1 METYAKLRND
11 LVTSDAVVDGVDVVN
26 IKDPIR
32 GNYFRLRAPEFWLIS
47 QLDGVTSYDAIAQ
60 KFRQKFNAN
69 IDAKAVLQFVE
80 LLESQYFLENS
91 RSEQATTRKSYGNE
105 KRKSLFSKLLFIK
118 FKAFKPGKT
127 LDVCTKIYKPFHS
140 PIGLFLQFLFI
151 SFGLI
156 LFANNYTN
164 FAVSLFDLYSAS
176 AIVTVMTAFFV
187 LIVIHEFAHSI
198 MCRIYGGEV
207 NEFGFLLMYF
217 QPCFYCDISDAWLF
231 KKKSHRL
238 AVTWAGP
245 YSEIILL
252 AFTMI
257 IWRLTIPGSFIH
269 EISQILVI
277 VIWVTAIFNLNPLIK
292 LDGYYLLSDF
302 LEIPN
307 LRDKSF
313 NYVSNLFKRIVL
325 GWPIEKIDVD
335 KRKRRIYV
343 IYATLAAV
351 YTLFIIIFF
360 LSILSSFLLEK
371 TGTIGLILLYLFLMF
386 AMRKNFKALANGL
399 VTHIKYLKDIM
410 KKPFRLVSYIVVM
423 ALLIIVLFFVPMKQ
437 RVSGEIK
444 IEPIAEYSLLLNE
457 LGLLEKK
464 FQQGGAESK
473 LKTSYIQM
481 ASLELGS
488 LDLIPYVRDGQHIA
502 IGDTLAVLVSN
513 QVTREIDSEG
523 SVLEQLQSD
532 LALLRSPPKK
542 EAILEAEAAVA
553 SSKAV
558 HEQKVRDEKRLKE
571 LVDKKLIS
579 NDLYEA
585 AFSET
590 AIAKADL
597 QNKKATLSLLKSPP
611 KPEEEAVILSQ
622 IEKQNAKLI
631 FLQTQKDAQSII
643 STIPGTVMINQNN
656 SQFLSVLDNSSV
668 EVLVPVSDFDIDLL
682 KLNQEVKIK
691 VRSYTTK
698 VFSGKVVHI
707 PRDAIVDA
715 NDKASFNVSVVIE
728 NKNDILR
735 KGMTGYAKI
744 EIGRTSLYNLII
756 HRIASIIRVEF
767 WAMW

>member
-11 LVTSDAVVDGVDVVN
+11 LVTSEAVVDGADVVN

-60 KFRQKFNAN
+60 KFREKFNAN
-69 IDAKAVLQFVE
+69 IDAQAVLQFVDV
-80 LLESQYFLENS
+80 LESQFFLENS

-105 KRKSLFSKLLFIK
+105 PKRSLFSKLLYLK

-127 LDVCTKIYKPFHS
+127 LEISTKIYKPFHS
-140 PIGLFLQFLFI
+140 PLGFLAQGLFTL
-151 SFGLI
+151 FGLI
-156 LFANNYTN
+156 LFITN
-164 FAVSLFDLYSAS
+164 FSSFTISFDELYSVS
-176 AIVTVMTAFFV
+176 AIVTVVLSFFV
-187 LIVIHEFAHSI
+187 LIIIHEFAHAV
-198 MCRIYGGEV
+198 MCRTHGGQV

-217 QPCFYCDISDAWLF
+217 QPCFYCDVSDAWLF

-245 YSEIILL
+245 YSEILL
-252 AFTMI
+252 LVCAVM
-257 IWRLTIPGSFIH
+257 IWRMTVPGAMIH
-269 EISQILVI
+269 EVSRLLVI
-277 VIWVTAIFNLNPLIK
+277 VIWVTGVFNLNPLIK

-313 NYVSNLFKRIVL
+313 AYVGNVFKRIFL
-325 GWPIEKIDVD
+325 GWPIEKIEVD
-335 KRKRRIYV
+335 RRKRRIYL
-343 IYATLAAV
+343 IYASLASI
-351 YTLFIIIFF
+351 YTLFIVVYF

-371 TGTIGLILLYLFLMF
+371 SGTIGLLLLYLFLMF
-386 AMRKNFKALANGL
+386 AMRKNIKTFANGI
-399 VTHIKYLKDIM
+399 VTHMKYLKEIM
-410 KKPFRLVSYIVVM
+410 KKPFRLVSYIVVF
-423 ALLIIVLFFVPMKQ
+423 ALTIVVLFFVPMKQ

-464 FQQGGAESK
+464 FQQGGADSK

-502 IGDTLAVLVSN
+502 VGDTLAVLVSN
-513 QVTREIDSEG
+513 QVTREIDAEG

-532 LALLRSPPKK
+532 LALLKSPPKK
-542 EAILEAEAAVA
+542 EAILEAEAAV
-553 SSKAV
+553 SSAQAV
-558 HEQKVRDEKRLKE
+558 HQQKIRDENRLKE

-579 NDLYEA
+579 NDLYESA
-585 AFSET
+585 SSET
-590 AIAKADL
+590 VIANAEL

-622 IEKQNAKLI
+622 IEKQKAKLK

-656 SQFLSVLDNSSV
+656 SQFLSVLDNSTV
-668 EVLVPVSDFDIDLL
+668 EVLVPVSDFDINLI
-682 KLNQEVKIK
+682 KLNQVVKIK
-691 VRSYTTK
+691 VRSYTSK
-698 VFSGKVVHI
+698 VLSGTVVHI
-707 PRDAIVDA
+707 PRDAIIDE
-715 NDKASFNVSVVIE
+715 NDKAYFKISVVIDNE
-728 NKNDILR
+728 NDLLR

-744 EIGRTSLYNLII
+744 EIGDASLYDLII
-756 HRIASIIRVEF
+756 RRIASILRVEF
-767 WAMW
+767 WSMW